1 MALDTISQSRAKS
14 AADARREEVFVG
26 LFVLV
31 AAALLVFTLFSLTG
45 FFNRGEVP
53 YRAYFK
59 DAGGL
64 RPGGEVR
71 YAGGPRVGRIT
82 AVHSDPEDSSRME
95 IDFRVR
101 PNVPVKTDSVASITS
116 ISPLSDNFLA
126 IAPGSRTAPRA
137 PGGSTLKSQE
147 YVGFADLE
155 AQLNDLGP
163 QAKELLA
170 NLNDRVKELQV
181 TVARVNDLLNERN
194 RANLASTLD
203 NLRGTLQ
210 ENRPAIRDTMKNVNA
225 ATAKLGP
232 VIDDFKKT
240 VAQAQEALSHVD
252 ATVAENRPDL
262 RESISELRKAL
273 TNADSLTDQLN
284 GTLNAN
290 SGNLDD
296 IIANFRD
303 ASENLKDFTETIKER
318 PYTLLRSAAPK
329 ARKPGEAAKRP

>member
-1 MALDTISQSRAKS
+1 M
-14 AADARREEVFVG
+14 FVG

-31 AAALLVFTLFSLTG
+31 AVALLVFTLFSLTG

-101 PNVPVKTDSVASITS
+101 PNVPVKTDSMASITS

-137 PGGSTLKSQE
+137 PAGSVLKSLE

-210 ENRPAIRDTMKNVNA
+210 ENRPAIRDTMKNVDA

-240 VAQAQEALSHVD
+240 VAQAQDALNHVD
-252 ATVAENRPDL
+252 AAVAENRPDL

-318 PYTLLRSAAPK
+318 PYTLLRSSTPK
-329 ARKPGEAAKRP
+329 TRKPGEATKRP

>member
-1 MALDTISQSRAKS
+1 MAEGVNK
-14 AADARREEVFVG
+14 REEAYVG
-26 LFVLV
+26 LFIVV
-31 AAALLVFTLFSLTG
+31 AAALLIFTLMSLSG
-45 FFNRGEVP
+45 FFQRGEVP

-71 YAGGPRVGRIT
+71 YAGGPPVGRIT
-82 AVHSDPEDSSRME
+82 EVHSDPDNSSRME

-101 PNVPVKTDSVASITS
+101 PGVPVKTDSVVSITS

-126 IAPGSRTAPRA
+126 VAAGLQSSPRA
-137 PGGSTLKSQE
+137 PAGFTLKSQE

-170 NLNDRVKELQV
+170 NLNNRVKELQV
-181 TVARVNDLLNERN
+181 TIVRVNDLLNDRN

-210 ENRPAIRDTMKNVNA
+210 ENRPALHDTLKNVDSA
-225 ATAKLGP
+225 SAKLAP
-232 VIDDFKKT
+232 VLDDFKKT
-240 VAQAQEALSHVD
+240 VAEARQALDHVD
-252 ATVAENRPDL
+252 ATVTENRPDL
-262 RESISELRKAL
+262 HESISELRTAL
-273 TNADSLTDQLN
+273 ANADSLTDQLN

-318 PYTLLRSAAPK
+318 PYTLLRSSTPK
-329 ARKPGEAAKRP
+329 PRKPGEADKRP